1 MPHTVYTYVEK
12 FSHSV
17 QKYQKPYTPIHYV
30 FVVRMNMN
38 SGNIRIRIISICE
51 PRTMHY
57 RLCQNRHIS
66 NITNPKKSKIS
77 YVRESSLDY
86 EDPGLSFKCNDNNKS
101 TLLIDVTLN
110 MAQGRIQ
117 NMSLNP
123 Y

>member
-1 MPHTVYTYVEK
+1 
-12 FSHSV
+12 
-17 QKYQKPYTPIHYV
+17 
-30 FVVRMNMN
+30 MN

-51 PRTMHY
+51 PRTVHY
-57 RLCQNRHIS
+57 RLWPKSLCQNRHIS

-110 MAQGRIQ
+110 MAQG
-117 NMSLNP
+117 
-123 Y
+123 